1 MYTPIIVP
9 KKWERQEE
17 CIPRSQNI
25 ESTSHNSK
33 FEGAFLILAMI
44 LVIMFALTIKENDS
58 L

>member
-17 CIPRSQNI
+17 CIPRSQNN
-25 ESTSHNSK
+25 ESVTNNSK
-33 FEGAFLILAMI
+33 FEGGFLIFAII
-44 LVIMFALTIKENDS
+44 LVLMFALTIKENDK